1 MAGPAWDQGTG
12 GRMAL
17 DRWVVERFHRALVE
31 EIRHAQPE
39 YLEAPFTVAEI
50 YQTLVPYRTHRDRI
64 GVELNGDYEEA
75 LLHLLAGE
83 SELLELESKPARER
97 IRNELRS
104 KNPNT
109 GIFREFAA
117 VTVRLNVERAK
128 AVPPRE
134 PSAASPPPPPAQAG
148 PSPEPAPMEDDATV
162 ELLPGATGA
171 TLPDPGKGPPK
182 NPEATGSGTPPET
195 PSVTGVREPD
205 PAKAPDLW
213 AGKEPKVRARTAVKT
228 VARPSDCPECASA
241 LPDRANLRFC
251 PFCGADVLHTECTAC
266 GEELDRGWA
275 FCIACGTPAGAG
287 TGG

>member
-1 MAGPAWDQGTG
+1 
-12 GRMAL
+12 MAL

-31 EIRHAQPE
+31 EIRHTRPE

-50 YQTLVPYRTHRDRI
+50 YQALVPYRTHRDRI

-128 AVPPRE
+128 AVPAQD
-134 PSAASPPPPPAQAG
+134 PSAAPSASPPPPSASPPPGAGAASEPA
-148 PSPEPAPMEDDATV
+148 SPEEDATI

-171 TLPDPGKGPPK
+171 TPPDRGEGPPK

-195 PSVTGVREPD
+195 PSVTGVRKPD
-205 PAKAPDLW
+205 GVKAPDLW
-213 AGKEPKVRARTAVKT
+213 AGKEPKVRARTAVEAA
-228 VARPSDCPECASA
+228 ARPSDCPECASA

-251 PFCGADVLHTECTAC
+251 PFCGADVLQTECTAC
-266 GEELDRGWA
+266 GEELDRGWG
-275 FCIACGTPAGAG
+275 FCIACGTPTGAGAG
-287 TGG
+287 G